1 LGSLKNSGGEGDRM
15 LGHNQITITNCG
27 GQADKQFSRHHD
39 HQLPAYKTKT
49 FQATRSDYR
58 F

>member
-1 LGSLKNSGGEGDRM
+1 M